1 MTVVLHGVALTGAQ
15 WLFWRRS
22 FRRLASSRSTRP
34 IWRDPR
40 DVLSGI
46 LRILCTGAPW
56 KDMPPSLSVL
66 KVERLFAWL
75 QNARPDFSS
84 AFVKCLPTSR
94 PNHRA

>member
-1 MTVVLHGVALTGAQ
+1 VAILAT
-15 WLFWRRS
+15 LFPTPRFVAIDEADLARSARRVERHS
-22 FRRLASSRSTRP
+22 P
-34 IWRDPR
+34 
-40 DVLSGI
+40 
-46 LRILCTGAPW
+46 ILCTGAPW

-75 QNARPDFSS
+75 QNSRPDFPS